1 MSISSRRR
9 QYRWV
14 HMGPKDLQSHP
25 LCLDGCLLLHIQG
38 EKHITEPKDAAEASK
53 ATAAAA
59 KDTEGVV
66 AKEAEAVRAG
76 AAKAAE
82 AATAGAEVKEE
93 DAAAAERAASEQDA
107 STSGRETVPGQA
119 SLNPLA
125 RLPAPQAHGIP

>member
-1 MSISSRRR
+1 
-9 QYRWV
+9 
-14 HMGPKDLQSHP
+14 MGPKDLQSHP

-93 DAAAAERAASEQDA
+93 DAAAAERAAVTFD
-107 STSGRETVPGQA
+107 TSIAADLNPPGQT
-119 SLNPLA
+119 
-125 RLPAPQAHGIP
+125 